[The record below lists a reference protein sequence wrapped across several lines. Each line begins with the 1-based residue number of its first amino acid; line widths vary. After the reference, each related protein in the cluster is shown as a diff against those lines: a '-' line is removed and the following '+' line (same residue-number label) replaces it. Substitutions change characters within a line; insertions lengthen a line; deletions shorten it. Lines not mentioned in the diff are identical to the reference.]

1 MASNNFISA
10 NITPSSDTFREWVDL
25 TNRITFDME
34 KVVVT
39 TLNSATGGGT
49 TGNAYVNGFFSA
61 NTLMVATNLTG
72 ANPDDSGD
80 FGTKAATADLTISSN
95 TVQQGNL
102 VAQAN
107 VTLSGMN
114 VVTSSNV
121 EINATSTTFTSNAG
135 TNIFN
140 TPLDINANM
149 DVDNTLTDITSTNT
163 SINNGE
169 LNIGSNLVVNS
180 TSTNANI
187 AANVALSGANV
198 YITSTNVNIT
208 SAGITLGD
216 ASSDILTVKANTTLN
231 DELNVKGD
239 VDFDSNLNLDGSAVI
254 DVNLTVAGTT
264 KLDGPTDINANMD
277 VDNAL
282 TDITSTNLAVTG
294 TNTTISSNLAIIG
307 NTTQMFGNNVFIGNA
322 NTDTLNVASNTFLL
336 DTLDVAEATNL
347 QKTLTV
353 GGATTLNGT
362 SDINGN
368 MDIDASSVTIDG
380 GTLTVG
386 SNTILNDELT
396 VTKEATFNGDV
407 ILGDASS
414 DTLAIQ
420 SKVTTDILPSA
431 NGSKN
436 IGSVAERF
444 NVIANDLVGEDIT
457 SNNTL
462 SVTGQTNLSANLN
475 VTEAANVA
483 GNVTLGS
490 ATSDVIQVL
499 GLVNTHII
507 PDTSGRNLGSNAK
520 RWDAILQTANTT
532 GNLDVGGDATVVGET
547 ESATLKITGTSLQTG
562 LVTMGGGADITGA
575 LDVTSSVSVSSGGN
589 LVEISANNLTIGSS
603 TSNTAITSD
612 TIATDGSLL
621 VTTTSNLKGDVTAE
635 GDVTISQNAISTG
648 VETGTI
654 HATGAV
660 DFDSTLDV
668 DGETKLNGHVVL
680 GNATG
685 DKVQFKGQSNTN
697 LVPATNDERQL
708 GLASKRWKGVFSTA
722 NTSTSLQVGTSA
734 TIGTFAAVGG
744 TLGVNN
750 TITVSNG
757 ALVAF
762 PGSGT
767 ERKMVEFGNS
777 SSNAQISANSSG
789 INIVTGTG
797 KITAKTLEITDAAVL
812 PSDTTL
818 SASSLSATDLTI
830 TNKATFTGTG
840 SDKAL
845 VLGDGSNI
853 VTLDM
858 NKAIVNSHFI
868 SANTDQ
874 DIGADGTRWGEGHFE
889 SLLQVGGSAGIVLS
903 DSGGSSTANVTADNI
918 IARDELVGASTSDQQ
933 LKDKVIKID
942 TAMNKVELINGYEF
956 VWNDNIGDYRSGT
969 PDYGIIAQEIENVL
983 PHAVDINSR
992 GYKTVNYNSL
1002 IPLLIEAVKELS
1014 ARVKELEPDPEP
1026 EEDIDG

>member
-1 MASNNFISA
+1 MASNNYISA
-10 NITPSSDTFREWVDL
+10 NVVPSSDTFREWVDL

-39 TLNSATGGGT
+39 TLTSNVGGGT

-61 NTLMVATNLTG
+61 NTLMVTDKIQGAKTDDAGGEFGANAASANIVFSTNAVFESGNSTVGAIVHAQSNVHLTGNLFQVNVVSADINSNLDIDNAITDITSTNLAITG
-72 ANPDDSGD
+72 TETNID
-80 FGTKAATADLTISSN
+80 SN
-95 TVQQGNL
+95 TVFT
-102 VAQAN
+102 AN
-107 VTLSGMN
+107 VNIHSDSEDLNIGSD
-114 VVTSSNV
+114 VVT
-121 EINATSTTFTSNAG
+121 INTSTTTFQSNAG

-140 TPLDINANM
+140 TPL
-149 DVDNTLTDITSTNT
+149 
-163 SINNGE
+163 
-169 LNIGSNLVVNS
+169 
-180 TSTNANI
+180 
-187 AANVALSGANV
+187 
-198 YITSTNVNIT
+198 
-208 SAGITLGD
+208 
-216 ASSDILTVKANTTLN
+216 
-231 DELNVKGD
+231 
-239 VDFDSNLNLDGSAVI
+239 
-254 DVNLTVAGTT
+254 
-264 KLDGPTDINANMD
+264 DINANMD

-322 NTDTLNVASNTFLL
+322 NTDMLNVASNTFLL

-635 GDVTISQNAISTG
+635 GDVIVSKN
-648 VETGTI
+648 VESVAVNTSII

-660 DFDSTLDV
+660 DFDSTLNV
-668 DGETKLNGHVVL
+668 DGETTLNGHVSL
-680 GNATG
+680 GNDTG
-685 DKVQFKGQSNTN
+685 DRVQFKGRANTN
-697 LVPATNDERQL
+697 LVPATTDERQL